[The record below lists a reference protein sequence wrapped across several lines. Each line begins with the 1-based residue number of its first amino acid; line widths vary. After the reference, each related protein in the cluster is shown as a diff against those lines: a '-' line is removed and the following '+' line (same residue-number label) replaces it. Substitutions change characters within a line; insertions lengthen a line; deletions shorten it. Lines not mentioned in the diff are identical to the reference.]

1 MPPGWVG
8 VRRYPWR
15 PPDRVLNEEAG
26 VGRAVGSA
34 SIVQQAFK
42 QRHRL
47 IDAYPMET

>member
-15 PPDRVLNEEAG
+15 PPDCVLNEEAG